1 LEAVLSAH
9 GGDVNEAI
17 KELGR
22 LMSEAENQGN
32 GYVA

>member
-1 LEAVLSAH
+1 LETVLSAH

-32 GYVA
+32 RCVA